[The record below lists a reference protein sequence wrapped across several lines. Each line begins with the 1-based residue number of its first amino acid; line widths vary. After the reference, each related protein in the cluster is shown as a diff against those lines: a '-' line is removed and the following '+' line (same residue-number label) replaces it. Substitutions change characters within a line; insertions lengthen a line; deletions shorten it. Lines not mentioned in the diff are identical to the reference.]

1 MPLKFQIE
9 FYRSGCGV
17 VARKFK
23 AKPKIPRRHK
33 ASVFADLRSNLEF
46 NLARYFRLISDFS
59 RWKER
64 IEARA

>member
-1 MPLKFQIE
+1 MPLKFKIE

-23 AKPKIPRRHK
+23 AKPKISRRRK
-33 ASVFADLRSNLEF
+33 ASVFVDLRSNFKF
-46 NLARYFRLISDFS
+46 NLARYFRLISDFL
-59 RWKER
+59 RWRER